1 MCTKNEEFHRRSKGG
16 DLVKSKVLG
25 LGGILEASYLF
36 YYTLREVGFF
46 PILVYFYP
54 WAIKGAVWIVCGLFY
69 GC

>member
-1 MCTKNEEFHRRSKGG
+1 M
-16 DLVKSKVLG
+16 KSKVLG
-25 LGGILEASYLF
+25 LGGILEASYIF